1 MSDLLGFAS
10 ILLVSLL
17 TFVVGFKWSRFSKIL
32 FVALLA
38 RVTFLLLGHYFIT
51 LPDSTADAETF
62 EIVAWRI
69 GQDGFL
75 SVISNYQGPS
85 ARFISWLLAIPYSL
99 FGRSI

>member
-1 MSDLLGFAS
+1 M
-10 ILLVSLL
+10 
-17 TFVVGFKWSRFSKIL
+17 
-32 FVALLA
+32 
-38 RVTFLLLGHYFIT
+38 LLGHYFIT

-99 FGRSI
+99 FGRSILMAQSISLFFLEWELFF